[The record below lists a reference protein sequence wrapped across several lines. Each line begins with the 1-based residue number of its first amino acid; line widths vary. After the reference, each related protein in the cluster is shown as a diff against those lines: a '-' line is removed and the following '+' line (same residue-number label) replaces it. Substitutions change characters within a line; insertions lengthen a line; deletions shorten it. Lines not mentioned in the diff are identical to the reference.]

1 MLIDETLQWLLS
13 SSQHLRK
20 EENTFPFVQRQTL
33 NKNQGKKRRK
43 NTSKLKTANVYRQN
57 SRFSFPNRKGTNQT
71 TIHIYIQQM
80 MMDVEPYKAQ
90 LDTIYCQLNS
100 INDGEINE
108 NLLQPII
115 SSLEEKLNTAKSKLI
130 EMEQI
135 NSILSITEVTEING
149 SKIKSNIGGK
159 KFDIKR
165 TTLEEHEQKL
175 GFLSLFL
182 LSPKW
187 EEYLLKDKNNRIYF
201 DYDLDWLENIVKII
215 SLGTLEWNKLSEQS
229 DEIIHQL
236 NIQRPDEE
244 KNPHDYD
251 KPIYVAMLQLFND
264 SDDDFVEIFEKL
276 LELYFSTPLNQ
287 IPLKLL
293 FSSRVEDLSD
303 LKIANLAGRI
313 DSSEDIQ
320 DGRKQQKSDRTIC
333 DKEKSINE
341 NTAESELKEIS
352 IILMKPKSDEMFC
365 IITDQRVKPNHAFR
379 SGRTI
384 FYHFS
389 DRKLDLVPDFKILD
403 SQQDVS
409 EKSKNHGC
417 IFPLHFSRRYRDGD
431 DVCVDNPGAYNTSFS
446 LILEKNHLSICPG
459 SASLESRNF
468 HHSDTCV
475 ALEELLIY
483 TVKNSQQLNDVTLS
497 SVKSSNYLEKLRH
510 VLNTANHIEVLI
522 ETLMN
527 EMKETEEVCLQN
539 LHLIC
544 NFFYKLWS
552 KIIQSFPSLKIK
564 ENTKSTFNN
573 DETDKESILNEVLY
587 VCSYLDST
595 LTVIK
600 DYKAS
605 VKENVNLDPIAYLNV
620 EGERICI
627 LKSTLQEMIPNSQ
640 LAIRLASGRW
650 EEQLENL
657 DEDGNIIIDD
667 VAKHVI
673 QKLFH
678 SMRTSQLTN
687 QKKKQES
694 KLEIPVTN
702 KKEKEIFLSAFD
714 YLLINN
720 FTLIDI

>member
-1 MLIDETLQWLLS
+1 MMEKLMKT
-13 SSQHLRK
+13 R
-20 EENTFPFVQRQTL
+20 EEIIGF
-33 NKNQGKKRRK
+33 NK
-43 NTSKLKTANVYRQN
+43 V
-57 SRFSFPNRKGTNQT
+57 
-71 TIHIYIQQM
+71 
-80 MMDVEPYKAQ
+80 
-90 LDTIYCQLNS
+90 
-100 INDGEINE
+100 
-108 NLLQPII
+108 
-115 SSLEEKLNTAKSKLI
+115 SSLLNTAKSKLI
-130 EMEQI
+130 EMDQI
-135 NSILSITEVTEING
+135 NSILSMTEING
-149 SKIKSNIGGK
+149 SKIKLNIGGK

-165 TTLEEHEQKL
+165 ITLEEHEQKL

-201 DYDLDWLENIVKII
+201 DYELDWLENIVKII

-293 FSSRVEDLSD
+293 FSSRVEELND
-303 LKIANLAGRI
+303 LKTANLAGRI
-313 DSSEDIQ
+313 DGSEDIE
-320 DGRKQQKSDRTIC
+320 DGRKQQKPDRTVC
-333 DKEKSINE
+333 DKEKSSSE
-341 NTAESELKEIS
+341 VTAESRLNEVS
-352 IILMKPKSDEMFC
+352 IILMKPEISDLFC
-365 IITDQRVKPNHAFR
+365 IITDQKIKPNHVFP

-384 FYHFS
+384 FFHFS
-389 DRKLDLVPDFKILD
+389 GRKLGLVSDFKILD

-409 EKSKNHGC
+409 KESKNHSS
-417 IFPLHFSRRYRDGD
+417 IFPLHFRFSGRNLD
-431 DVCVDNPGAYNTSFS
+431 DDDDDDYDNPGSYNNSFS
-446 LILEKNHLSICPG
+446 LILENNHCSIYPE
-459 SASLESRNF
+459 SASLESRNS
-468 HHSDTCV
+468 HHSDKRG

-483 TVKNSQQLNDVTLS
+483 TVKNRQQLNDVTLG
-497 SVKSSNYLEKLRH
+497 SVKSSNYLEKLQH
-510 VLNTANHIEVLI
+510 VLNTANHMEVLS

-527 EMKETEEVCLQN
+527 EMKKTEEVCLQN

-552 KIIQSFPSLKIK
+552 KIIQGFPSLKIK
-564 ENTKSTFNN
+564 ENTKSTFNH
-573 DETDKESILNEVLY
+573 DETDKDSIFNEVLY

-657 DEDGNIIIDD
+657 DEEGNIIIDD

-687 QKKKQES
+687 QKSKQES

-720 FTLIDI
+720 FTLIDV